1 MMLRLKMAT
10 RQIIDFPAKSKST
23 SSSNGG
29 GQPPMD
35 LTDRVSRIETTLD
48 TVKADLAELKT
59 DVAIIKSNYAT
70 HADIAKLETKIEA
83 SKNSIIMWV
92 VGAIFL
98 AQLLPMIKDW
108 ASTSKNPSPIIASPQ
123 ALPSSAKP

>member
-1 MMLRLKMAT
+1 MAT
-10 RQIIDFPAKSKST
+10 RQIIDFPAKSKLT
-23 SSSNGG
+23 LSSNGG

-35 LTDRVSRIETTLD
+35 LTDRVEKLESHVAETRND
-48 TVKADLAELKT
+48 IFDLKT

-98 AQLLPMIKDW
+98 AQLLPMLKDW
-108 ASTSKNPSPIIASPQ
+108 VTTSKNPSPTIASPQ
-123 ALPSSAKP
+123 ALPSPSAKPAL

>member
-1 MMLRLKMAT
+1 
-10 RQIIDFPAKSKST
+10 
-23 SSSNGG
+23 
-29 GQPPMD
+29 MD